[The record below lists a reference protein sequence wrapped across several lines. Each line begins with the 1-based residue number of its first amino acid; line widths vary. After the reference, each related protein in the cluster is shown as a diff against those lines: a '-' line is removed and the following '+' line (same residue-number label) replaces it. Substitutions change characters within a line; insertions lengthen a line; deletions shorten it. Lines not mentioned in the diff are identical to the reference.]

1 MTIRL
6 GVNVDHVASLRN
18 ARGVRYPDPVD
29 AAFAAER
36 AGASQ
41 ITIHLR
47 EDRRHIVDR
56 DLALLRQTVTTRL
69 NLEMAA
75 TQEMLKIA
83 FEHKPDSVTLVP
95 ERREEVT
102 TEGGLDVALHRDSLK
117 RFVRSLREA
126 DVKVSLFI
134 EPDLDQLRAAH
145 KVDAQAVEFHTGKYA
160 NLRGHDERREEL
172 NRLLDVAKAAKRLG
186 LAVYA
191 GHGLTYD
198 NVRPVAAIDEIEEL
212 NIGHAIIAR
221 AVLDGLDR
229 AVRDMLDA
237 MRQARLPTQAP
248 R

>member
-1 MTIRL
+1 MTLRL

-29 AAFAAER
+29 AAFVAER
-36 AGASQ
+36 AGAAQ

-56 DLALLRQTVTTRL
+56 DLTLLRQTVTTRL

-83 FEHKPDSVTLVP
+83 FEYKPDAVTLVP
-95 ERREEVT
+95 ERREELT
-102 TEGGLDVALHRDSLK
+102 TEGGLDVAMHRDALK
-117 RFVRSLREA
+117 RFVKQLREA
-126 DVKVSLFI
+126 DIRVSLFI

-160 NLRGHDERREEL
+160 NLRGVQDRREEL
-172 NRLLDVAKAAKRLG
+172 SRLVDVTKAAKRLG
-186 LAVYA
+186 LSVYA

-198 NVRPVAAIDEIEEL
+198 NVKPVAMIAEIEEL

-221 AVLDGLDR
+221 AVVDGLDR
-229 AVRDMLDA
+229 AVRDMITL
-237 MRQARLPTQAP
+237 MNEARGVAGAP